1 MDIGFHSRRIES
13 DSHCG
18 NLFRPGDARHCIV
31 DTFSSH
37 RADTFE
43 RPIVK
48 LMVRLHLLPRTGEVL
63 KEFPFRDPHLGITI
77 RRALRY
83 PHYQYL
89 RPQGSRDEKS
99 FQTPSEISVD
109 PIENFR
115 GFIEDLANTLVI
127 SMILPYFLRR
137 LYTTCKRQCPLAFT
151 TQPFFP
157 FGMVSW
163 EGKDA
168 FFSFKAGPPPRMK
181 LPCYNRN

>member
-63 KEFPFRDPHLGITI
+63 KEFPFRDPHPGITE
-77 RRALRY
+77 RRALRH

-127 SMILPYFLRR
+127 FMILPYFLRGLSTLPANVSIR
-137 LYTTCKRQCPLAFT
+137 LHLRRIRSFLLVWFPGRVRMR
-151 TQPFFP
+151 FFHSKP
-157 FGMVSW
+157 DHLHG
-163 EGKDA
+163 
-168 FFSFKAGPPPRMK
+168 
-181 LPCYNRN
+181 